1 MSPTEKSAWRRVEEA
16 YATIMSGE
24 LTPDEVDELTYRVL
38 SDPVLRNHIPAA
50 ATLLSQSPTR
60 PRRQVDDAMTTLR
73 PDEELLMK
81 AKEKLRGD
89 RLMRF
94 SREERRNGSAVEI
107 ASMPYAIALQRAA
120 LEVLREEPKLAARYK
135 NLPSVVDIEKLDFA
149 RQV

>member
-1 MSPTEKSAWRRVEEA
+1 
-16 YATIMSGE
+16 
-24 LTPDEVDELTYRVL
+24 
-38 SDPVLRNHIPAA
+38 
-50 ATLLSQSPTR
+50 
-60 PRRQVDDAMTTLR
+60 MTTLR